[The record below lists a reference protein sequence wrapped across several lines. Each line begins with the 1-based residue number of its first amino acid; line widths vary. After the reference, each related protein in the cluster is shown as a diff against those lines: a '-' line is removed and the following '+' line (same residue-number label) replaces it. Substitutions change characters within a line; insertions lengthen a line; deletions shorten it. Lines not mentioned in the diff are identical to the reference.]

1 MQNFDSIEKKLLL
14 QKFAEDIPIIRKSLG
29 MSQSELGNKV
39 GVSRQSISSIERGIV
54 PLTWDMLLAI
64 MMVVMVNDEQLY
76 NQIIK
81 NNRLEDAINEL
92 KRRP

>member
-1 MQNFDSIEKKLLL
+1 MQNLDPIEKKMLL
-14 QKFAEDIPIIRKSLG
+14 QKFTEDIPAIRKSLN

-76 NQIIK
+76 NQVIV
-81 NNRLEDAINEL
+81 NNNLEDVIKEL
-92 KRRP
+92 KRRS

>member
-1 MQNFDSIEKKLLL
+1 MQNLDSIEKKALL
-14 QKFAEDIPIIRKSLG
+14 QKFATEIPAIRKALS

-54 PLTWDMLLAI
+54 PLTWDTLLAI
-64 MMVVMVNDEQLY
+64 MMVVMVNDAHLYEQVVQS
-76 NQIIK
+76 NH
-81 NNRLEDAINEL
+81 LEDVINEL